1 MKIVI
6 DIPEKLFNIAKDGML
21 NEIQSMFICGR
32 IILGTPLPK
41 GHGRLIDADALEGHR
56 QIQIVPCGNG
66 KCTDITVYYQN
77 DIDIAPTILEADKAE
92 SEDKE

>member
-1 MKIVI
+1 MKLII
-6 DIPEKLFNIAKDGML
+6 DISERDYENI
-21 NEIQSMFICGR
+21 SR
-32 IILGTPLPK
+32 IVDMGLGTNVDEAIKNGILLPK